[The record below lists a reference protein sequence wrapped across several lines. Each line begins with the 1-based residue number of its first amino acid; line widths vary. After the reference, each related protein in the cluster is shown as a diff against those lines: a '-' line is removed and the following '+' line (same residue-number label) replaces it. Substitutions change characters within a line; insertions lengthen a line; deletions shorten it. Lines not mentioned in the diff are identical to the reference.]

1 MISDDTIISEA
12 NVAYVAAK
20 KSYVNQYSRL
30 EYIQSTGTQYIK
42 TDFVYGPSNYNK
54 VSVHLKN
61 QYTQDGG
68 PVWHVNG
75 VSSSPDMVFYI
86 GRTTSNNIAYGNGE
100 DNILDQV
107 LSNDVD
113 YVWNYDT
120 INGTLK
126 INDDIIAE
134 NINFTSPTK
143 EFNFILFGYTR
154 RYDGGQDLHSERLYE
169 FSVFENEE
177 IIAQLIPVK
186 RKTDNAIGMLDLV
199 TEKFFS
205 NSGTGAFVMGPE
217 IPFRNDYENKSAN
230 LATVARLFK
239 LEKQNIYLD
248 KPLNIS
254 NFKYFYNQNL
264 ANRNPYA
271 DYTQLEYVE
280 ADGHQYFD
288 TEYVPN
294 QDGRVVLHFD
304 STSGS
309 TAPLFAARQNL
320 SDSKS
325 FVLWIIT
332 GTSYRSDFGSQHLEK
347 RDITTTGRRCIVFDG
362 YNNRVTVDQTS
373 WNLGNYTFTSSRSLY
388 IFGLMG
394 SSGLDSRHPKG
405 KVYLCNIFSGSGSEH
420 MERRF
425 IPAKRNIDG
434 VAGLLDILNIK
445 FYESLGEPW
454 IAGPEV
460 GPMPNFSISGYDIL
474 EYAQSSTE
482 TYVDTEFTP
491 DQDSRVTMEMQ
502 KVANSTSIPQYIFCA
517 RYRAMPEYGILK
529 PQNESRWR
537 DGYARERTFLSNG
550 VDGASLTQRMI
561 IDKNKNV
568 THIGHGTV
576 NHTYANF
583 TAPNS
588 MALYGCFEDG
598 DGSINY
604 DIDMKLHWCRI
615 YDNGVLVRNYYP
627 AKRQSDNKVGLYDF
641 VNNNFVEPIQGT
653 LTAGSKIPVQEKS
666 N

>member
-1 MISDDTIISEA
+1 MISDDTIVSEK
-12 NVAYVAAK
+12 NVAYVANK
-20 KSYVNQYSRL
+20 FLGKSEN
-30 EYIQSTGTQYIK
+30 
-42 TDFVYGPSNYNK
+42 VY
-54 VSVHLKN
+54 
-61 QYTQDGG
+61 
-68 PVWHVNG
+68 
-75 VSSSPDMVFYI
+75 
-86 GRTTSNNIAYGNGE
+86 E
-100 DNILDQV
+100 D
-107 LSNDVD
+107 
-113 YVWNYDT
+113 
-120 INGTLK
+120 
-126 INDDIIAE
+126 
-134 NINFTSPTK
+134 
-143 EFNFILFGYTR
+143 
-154 RYDGGQDLHSERLYE
+154 
-169 FSVFENEE
+169 
-177 IIAQLIPVK
+177 IP
-186 RKTDNAIGMLDLV
+186 
-199 TEKFFS
+199 
-205 NSGTGAFVMGPE
+205 
-217 IPFRNDYENKSAN
+217 AN
-230 LATVARLFK
+230 LATTSRLFELDRK
-239 LEKQNIYLD
+239 SLYLD
-248 KPLNIS
+248 KPLSIKNL
-254 NFKYFYNQNL
+254 KYVYDQNL

-288 TEYVPN
+288 TEYIPN

-309 TAPLFAARQNL
+309 TAPLFAARQNA

-332 GTSYRSDFGSQHLEK
+332 GTSYRIDFGSQRLEK

-388 IFGLMG
+388 IFGSME

-434 VAGLLDILNIK
+434 VAGLLDILNLK

-502 KVANSTSIPQYIFCA
+502 KVANSTSNAQYIFCA
-517 RYRAMPEYGILK
+517 RYAAMPEYGILK
-529 PQNESRWR
+529 PHNESRWR

-550 VDGASLTQRMI
+550 IDGASLTQRMI

-598 DGSINY
+598 DGSIDY
-604 DIDMKLHWCRI
+604 DIDMDLYWCRI
-615 YDNGVLVRNYYP
+615 YDNGKLIRNYYP
-627 AKRQSDNKVGLYDF
+627 ARRQSDNVIGLYDF
-641 VNNNFVEPIQGT
+641 VNGKFTIPIKGT
-653 LTAGSKIPVQEKS
+653 LSCKYTIPVNKAASLEYLESTGTQWIDTGLYTDPHYRITMRCSPLTIANTNPGAMFFGSTGTYGHEFYIWTNNVYGQPNAKFGNANYNSYGPTGINVGDVIDVDFNENWIRVAKDGS
-666 N
+666 NIWEYMFPLNSFTSDKTLRLFSLNRPGSSNYTGLVRIYYVKIYRSDVLVKDLKPVLKDGIACMYDSINKEYLYNGGTGSFIAGPEL

>member
-54 VSVHLKN
+54 VSVRLKN

-75 VSSSPDMVFYI
+75 VSHSPDMIFYI
-86 GRTTSNNIAYGNGE
+86 GRTTSNNIAYGNGA
-100 DNILDQV
+100 DNVLDQM

-126 INDDIIAE
+126 INDDVIAE

-143 EFNFILFGYTR
+143 EFNFILFGYT

-248 KPLNIS
+248 KPLSIS
-254 NFKYFYNQNL
+254 NFKYFYDRNLANQNL
-264 ANRNPYA
+264 YSK
-271 DYTQLEYVE
+271 YTQLEYVE
-280 ADGHQYFD
+280 GDGAQYID
-288 TEYVPN
+288 TGYYPN
-294 QDGRVVLHFD
+294 QDTRVVLHCDLNVSETAPIFGAR
-304 STSGS
+304 TAFSGS
-309 TAPLFAARQNL
+309 QSYTLWAINGAYRFDYQAQNYTL
-320 SDSKS
+320 NDVSSN
-325 FVLWIIT
+325 
-332 GTSYRSDFGSQHLEK
+332 
-347 RDITTTGRRCIVFDG
+347 GRRFILTDG
-362 YNNRVTVDQTS
+362 YSNRVLLDQKTY
-373 WNLGNYTFTSSRSLY
+373 NLGNYTFSVPNTLHL
-388 IFGLMG
+388 FALMENQ
-394 SSGLDSRHPKG
+394 GLDSRHSSG
-405 KVYLCNIFSGSGSEH
+405 KIYLCNIFSGSGTNH

-425 IPAKRNIDG
+425 IPAKRNSDG
-434 VAGLLDILNIK
+434 VAGLLDILDAT

-502 KVANSTSIPQYIFCA
+502 KVENSTTTAQYIYCS
-517 RYRAMPEYGILK
+517 RSSKLPEYGIIK
-529 PQNESRWR
+529 PGGAVRWR
-537 DGYARERTFLSNG
+537 DGYANERTFLSN
-550 VDGASLTQRMI
+550 DINGASLTQRMI
-561 IDKNKNV
+561 IDKNKNI
-568 THIGHGTV
+568 TYIGHGTV
-576 NHTYANF
+576 SHNYTNF
-583 TAPNS
+583 TTPNT

-598 DGSINY
+598 DGSIDY
-604 DIDMKLHWCRI
+604 DIDMRLYWCRI
-615 YDNGVLVRNYYP
+615 YDNGILIRNYYP
-627 AKRQSDNKVGLYDF
+627 VKRQSDNKVGLYDF
-641 VNNNFVEPIQGT
+641 VNDSFSIPIKGT
-653 LTAGSKIPVQEKS
+653 LSEGSKIPIHVSKDS
-666 N
+666 